1 MSSLQF
7 LRMKYVI
14 LGYLESIK
22 KREKFTYKGILIYNT
37 YNYDSEAYYIKDG
50 KSYDLEAISSPDI
63 INMQNGSTW
72 TGSSIILVV
81 DFEFD
86 EHTELIEALHETVR
100 TYIPKEQLPYVEDVW
115 EEEEYGVLLNGTDW
129 EVQDLQVVQDF
140 LDRINTILEPIA
152 NACTFSIEHCW
163 YNLDE
168 FEVAYIQLING
179 KLTISGKRF

>member
-1 MSSLQF
+1 
-7 LRMKYVI
+7 MKMFGSGI
-14 LGYLESIK
+14 SYLTIDLI
-22 KREKFTYKGILIYNT
+22 GIWKT
-37 YNYDSEAYYIKDG
+37 S
-50 KSYDLEAISSPDI
+50 
-63 INMQNGSTW
+63 
-72 TGSSIILVV
+72 
-81 DFEFD
+81 D
-86 EHTELIEALHETVR
+86 EHDFAEKRDSYLSTEK
-100 TYIPKEQLPYVEDVW
+100 PPDVW